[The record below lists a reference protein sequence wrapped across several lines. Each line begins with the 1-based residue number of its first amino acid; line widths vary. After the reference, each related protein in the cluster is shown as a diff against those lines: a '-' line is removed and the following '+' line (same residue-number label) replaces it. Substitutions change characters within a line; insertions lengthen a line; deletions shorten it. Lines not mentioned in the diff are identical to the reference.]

1 VTRTTLV
8 AISFAAALVATSPGL
23 GHSYGTQAPVALED
37 ADVERTVQTYIWA
50 VPLLSPVALAGL
62 LDAGAHPRQVPSPG
76 SMLPSYGAVT
86 TKAVRGVEGMPG
98 AVLLVVAAVALAY
111 LVALLVA
118 HGLTR
123 AVLMVPTRSGQ
134 GDRLTRVL
142 RAPMRLVRRLIFG
155 VLSILLSL
163 ALLDLAGYE
172 VPAGISRTG
181 LLTWAATS
189 GFRIGVIVL
198 VSWAIL
204 RLARTVVEQ
213 MSREIAAES
222 GPDAVERV
230 RRVETLGSLLAS
242 TLAVII
248 ATSALLMI
256 LAELRINVLPLLTGA
271 GIAGLAIGFGAQTLV
286 KDVISGFFLI
296 LENQVRVGDA
306 VVINGQGGV
315 VEALTLR
322 TVVLRDV
329 SGAVHI
335 FPNGTITTLANQ
347 TKDYSYAV
355 VDVSVGLREDSD
367 RVVAVLTDVTKEMRA
382 SSSVAASLLAPLE
395 VLGVESLTET
405 AMTIRVRLKTIPLRQ
420 WDVAREFR
428 RRLKKAFDSNGIEA
442 PVAHQ
447 VVYLRGDWTPG
458 PAPEAGRA

>member
-1 VTRTTLV
+1 
-8 AISFAAALVATSPGL
+8 
-23 GHSYGTQAPVALED
+23 
-37 ADVERTVQTYIWA
+37 
-50 VPLLSPVALAGL
+50 
-62 LDAGAHPRQVPSPG
+62 
-76 SMLPSYGAVT
+76 
-86 TKAVRGVEGMPG
+86 MPG
-98 AVLLVVAAVALAY
+98 AVLVVVAAVALAY
-111 LVALLVA
+111 LVALLVS

-204 RLARTVVEQ
+204 RLARSVVEH

-367 RVVAVLTDVTKEMRA
+367 RVVAVLTDVAKEMRA

-395 VLGVESLTET
+395 VLGVETLTET
-405 AMTIRVRLKTIPLRQ
+405 AMTIRVRLKTVPLRQ

-428 RRLKKAFDSNGIEA
+428 RRLKKAFDVNGIEA

-447 VVYLRGDWTPG
+447 VVYLRGGDWTSG